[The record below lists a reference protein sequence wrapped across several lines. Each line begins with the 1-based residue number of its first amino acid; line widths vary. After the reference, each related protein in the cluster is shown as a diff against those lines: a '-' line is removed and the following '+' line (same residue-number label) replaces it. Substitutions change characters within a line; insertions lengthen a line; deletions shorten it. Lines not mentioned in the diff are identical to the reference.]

1 MSRLSAQFLFLSLC
15 SAFFVFFVF
24 SPGLSGD
31 FVLDDGFNILDNRVL
46 YLEELSSD
54 SIINAAF
61 SFHDGN
67 GARPLPMLSFALDYW
82 RSGSMDATAFKTTNL
97 IIHLLTTVF
106 LAFFFRRLLLLAGC
120 ASERVAWVALVLALA
135 WAVHPLQVSS
145 VMYVVQRMQTMATM
159 FLVLALWAYLWMRQ
173 VQIDGS
179 GRGRLHGILT
189 LVFLLL
195 ALACKEDAPLLFFYV
210 LALELTV
217 LRFQAVQADVA
228 RGLRQSFLVLSVLA
242 GAIYVFVVVPHYWQ
256 WDAYT
261 GRDFSSLERLMTQAR
276 VLVMHLGQIVF
287 PYPDNMT
294 FLYDSLV
301 VSRSLWSPWTTLPS
315 LFLIF
320 GLLIWAWRWRARRPL
335 FSLGV
340 FLFFSGHFI
349 TSNVIG
355 LELVFEHRNHF
366 PLIGAVLAIADLAVW
381 VGRRFRFSR
390 LQTGAC
396 LAAALI
402 VVSTATVARAYT
414 WGDPVRHGEK
424 QVELHPYS
432 VRAWTQ
438 LGGAHFDLYKA
449 TEEERHLRDAI
460 KVNAEGFD
468 AVKAPQFAANLVI
481 YKTLLGE
488 VTDNDWMRFLDSL
501 RDAPR
506 SWQNKFV
513 VWTMMKNVERGIDID
528 PSWVVKAIDVL
539 TAKTRLS
546 QDQYLRMAVF
556 IYKFGKQ
563 QDALPYFL
571 KFAESAAA
579 GDDSLLRIIQ
589 ELTDAGHTEW
599 SGQLRK
605 IEQAKQGDEVR

>member
-1 MSRLSAQFLFLSLC
+1 MNRLTAQFIFLSLC
-15 SAFFVFFVF
+15 SAFFVFLVF

-46 YLEELSSD
+46 YLENLSSD
-54 SIINAAF
+54 SLINAAF

-82 RSGSMDATAFKTTNL
+82 RAGSMDATAFKTTNL

-106 LAFFFRRLLLLAGC
+106 LAFFFRRLLVLAGC
-120 ASERVAWVALVLALA
+120 APEKAAWGALVLALA

-159 FLVLALWAYLWMRQ
+159 FLVLALWAYLGMRQ
-173 VQIDGS
+173 LQIVGS
-179 GRGRLHGILT
+179 SRGRLHGILV
-189 LVFLLL
+189 LVFFLL
-195 ALACKEDAPLLFFYV
+195 AVACKEDAPLLFFYV

-217 LRFQAVQADVA
+217 LRFRAVQPDIA
-228 RGLRQSFLVLSVLA
+228 RGLRQSFLVLTVLA

-256 WDAYT
+256 WEAYT

-294 FLYDSLV
+294 FLYDSLA

-315 LFLIF
+315 LLLIL

-366 PLIGAVLAIADLAVW
+366 PLIGAVLAIADLAIL

-390 LQTGAC
+390 LQAGVC
-396 LAAALI
+396 LAAASI
-402 VVSTATVARAYT
+402 IVSTATVARAYT

-449 TEEERHLRDAI
+449 TKEERDLRNAI
-460 KVNAEGFD
+460 RVNAEGFA
-468 AVKAPQFAANLVI
+468 AVEAPQFAGNLVI
-481 YKTLLGE
+481 YKSVLGE
-488 VTDNDWMRFLDSL
+488 VTDNDWQRFLDSL

-513 VWTMMKNVERGIDID
+513 VWTMMTNVERGIDID

-556 IYKFGKQ
+556 IYKFGEQ

-579 GDDSLLRIIQ
+579 GDDNLIRIIQ
-589 ELTDAGHTEW
+589 ELTDAGHSEW
-599 SGQLRK
+599 SDQLRE
-605 IEQAKQGDEVR
+605 IEQAKQDDEIR